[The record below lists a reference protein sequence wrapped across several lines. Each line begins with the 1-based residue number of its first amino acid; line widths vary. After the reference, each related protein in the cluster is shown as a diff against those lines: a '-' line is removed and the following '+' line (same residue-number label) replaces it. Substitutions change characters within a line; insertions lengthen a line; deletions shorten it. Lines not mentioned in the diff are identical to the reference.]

1 MSPVV
6 YDSANYCVLVW
17 SAVKGYLS
25 MSSSAEGSGL
35 RSSISL
41 VSDTTI
47 SGGTGTSED
56 PYVVE

>member
-1 MSPVV
+1 
-6 YDSANYCVLVW
+6 
-17 SAVKGYLS
+17 